1 MDFFKAQDNARRKTW
16 QLVGLFVVAVIALAI
31 VANIVIGG
39 ALGFFHLNSAS
50 LANQSNFDAF
60 ANWPL
65 VTGAVVGIV
74 AIASAFKYLQ
84 LNAGGKTVAEA
95 LGGQPLTYTTADR
108 SGRRLLNVVEEMSI
122 ASGLPVP
129 PVYVLPEASIN
140 AFAAG
145 FSAEDAVVGVTQ
157 GTVDHLSRDELQGVV
172 AHEFS
177 HIINADTRINLRLI
191 AILHGLLCLGI
202 VGYHLMRAGG
212 HSGRNKN
219 AMPIVLVGL
228 AFVVVGYT
236 GTFFGNL
243 IKAAVS
249 RQREY
254 LADASAVQFT
264 RDPNGI
270 SGALKKIGA
279 LSYGSRLDT
288 EKASEASHMFFGQ
301 AISLFM
307 GGLLNTHPPLDQR
320 ILAIEPGWNG
330 KLPEL
335 TLPHGASV
343 EGVDIMAS
351 GATAGFA
358 DGNALQ
364 VDADRVVASTG
375 EINQQSVD
383 AARTQIAA
391 TSVVLTAAAREPFSA
406 RALMLALLLDQ
417 DASIR
422 TKQLASLETD
432 AGIASQLPVLFAEL
446 KTTDAETR
454 LSLLQRSMPAL
465 RALTYREYQR
475 FTSNVA
481 KLIRADEKIDLF
493 EWLLHRLLMSE
504 LKPNFERT
512 RRVRVRHQQIN
523 QVARSA
529 GILISTLAQYGHA
542 DDDAAEAAF
551 DAGLAS
557 FNARSEYRA
566 RKPDNFS
573 ALNQALIELR
583 QLAPL
588 RKPALLKACVV
599 SAQSDGQI
607 NGTEA
612 ALLRAFAATLDCPLP
627 ANTFEGS

>member
-16 QLVGLFVVAVIALAI
+16 QLVGLFVIAVVALAI
-31 VANIVIGG
+31 AANVVIGG

-50 LANQSNFDAF
+50 LASQANFNAF

-65 VTGAVVGIV
+65 VTAAVVGIV
-74 AIASAFKYLQ
+74 AIASGFKYLQ
-84 LNAGGKTVAEA
+84 LNAGGKAVAEA

-145 FSAEDAVVGVTQ
+145 FSADDAVVGVTQ
-157 GTVDHLSRDELQGVV
+157 GTIDHLSRDELQGVV

-212 HSGRNKN
+212 HSGRKN
-219 AMPIVLVGL
+219 GMPIVLVGL

-264 RDPNGI
+264 RDPDGI

-320 ILAIEPGWNG
+320 IRAIEPGWDG
-330 KLPEL
+330 KLPKL

-343 EGVDIMAS
+343 ASADIAARS
-351 GATAGFA
+351 TTAGFA
-358 DGNALQ
+358 EANALQ
-364 VDADRVVASTG
+364 IDADRVVASTG
-375 EINQQSVD
+375 AFSQQSVD

-391 TSVVLTAAAREPFSA
+391 TGTLLNEAAREPFSA
-406 RALMLALLLDQ
+406 RALVLALLLDN
-417 DASIR
+417 DASVR
-422 TKQLASLETD
+422 ARQLASIDTD
-432 AGIASQLPVLFAEL
+432 QGIASQLPALFNALKETGAE
-446 KTTDAETR
+446 AR
-454 LSLLQRSMPAL
+454 LGLLQRSMPAL
-465 RALTYREYQR
+465 RSLSYREYQR
-475 FTSNVA
+475 FTANVA
-481 KLIRADEKIDLF
+481 RLIRADAQIDLF

-504 LKPNFERT
+504 LKPNYERT
-512 RRVRVRHQQIN
+512 RRVRVRHRDIS
-523 QVARSA
+523 QVSRSV
-529 GILISTLAQYGHA
+529 GILISTLAQYGHS

-551 DAGLAS
+551 DAGLATI
-557 FNARSEYRA
+557 NARSEYRR

-588 RKPALLKACVV
+588 RKPALLKACVI

-607 NGTEA
+607 NGIEA
-612 ALLRAFAATLDCPLP
+612 AMLRAFAATLDCPLP

>member
-16 QLVGLFVVAVIALAI
+16 QLVGLFVIAVIALA
-31 VANIVIGG
+31 VAANVVIGG

-50 LANQSNFDAF
+50 LTNQTNFNAF

-65 VTGAVVGIV
+65 VTAAVVGIV

-84 LNAGGKTVAEA
+84 LNAGGKAVAEA
-95 LGGQPLTYTTADR
+95 LGGQPLTYATADR
-108 SGRRLLNVVEEMSI
+108 SGRRLLNVVEEMAI

-145 FSAEDAVVGVTQ
+145 FSADDAVVGITQ

-212 HSGRNKN
+212 HSGRKN
-219 AMPIVLVGL
+219 GMPIVLVGL
-228 AFVVVGYT
+228 AFVIVGYT

-288 EKASEASHMFFGQ
+288 DKASEASHMFFGQ

-320 ILAIEPGWNG
+320 IRAIEPGWDG

-335 TLPHGASV
+335 KLPHGASV
-343 EGVDIMAS
+343 TSVDITAS
-351 GATAGFA
+351 GATSSFA
-358 DGNALQ
+358 DGNVLQ
-364 VDADRVVASTG
+364 IDADRVVARTG
-375 EINQQSVD
+375 EIGQQSVD
-383 AARTQIAA
+383 AARQQILA
-391 TSVVLTAAAREPFSA
+391 TGAMLNEAAREPFSA
-406 RALMLALLLDQ
+406 RALILALLLDR
-417 DASIR
+417 DANIR
-422 TKQLASLETD
+422 ARQLASLETD
-432 AGIASQLPVLFAEL
+432 QGVANQLPGMFNAL
-446 KTTDAETR
+446 KTTDAEAR
-454 LSLLQRSMPAL
+454 LGLLQRSMPAL

-475 FTSNVA
+475 FAANIA
-481 KLIRADEKIDLF
+481 RLIRADAQIDLF

-512 RRVRVRHQQIN
+512 RRVRVRHQEIS

-529 GILISTLAQYGHA
+529 GILISTIAQHGHA
-542 DDDAAEAAF
+542 DDDAAERAF
-551 DAGLAS
+551 HAGLEAI
-557 FNARSEYRA
+557 NARSEYKPRQ
-566 RKPDNFS
+566 PDNFV

-599 SAQSDGQI
+599 SAQTDGHI

-627 ANTFEGS
+627 ANTFEGP